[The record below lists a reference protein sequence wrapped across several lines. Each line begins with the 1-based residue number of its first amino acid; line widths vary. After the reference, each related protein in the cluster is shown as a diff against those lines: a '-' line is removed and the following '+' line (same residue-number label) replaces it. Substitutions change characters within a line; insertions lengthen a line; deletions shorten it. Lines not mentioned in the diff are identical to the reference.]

1 MDFSLPIPPKTYL
14 KVFENISK
22 KMSGGISADTTV
34 RASATQDLQ
43 FSEQDPSMSEIMDQ
57 AQLETS
63 DQLRVAENE
72 TEDGDG
78 QTKRQRCE
86 EP

>member
-1 MDFSLPIPPKTYL
+1 
-14 KVFENISK
+14 
-22 KMSGGISADTTV
+22 
-34 RASATQDLQ
+34 
-43 FSEQDPSMSEIMDQ
+43 MSEIMDQ

>member
-1 MDFSLPIPPKTYL
+1 MSPRPKISIKVL
-14 KVFENISK
+14 KNIK

-34 RASATQDLQ
+34 GASATQDLQ

-57 AQLETS
+57 AQLETK

>member
-1 MDFSLPIPPKTYL
+1 MSPRPKISIKVL
-14 KVFENISK
+14 KNIK

-57 AQLETS
+57 AQLETK